1 MRKAVFLDVDGVLNS
16 HHMMDIRDTVFELD
30 DTFLSRLADIVQGTN
45 ADIILTS
52 AWATGFDQ
60 DENGVRVAK
69 KEDGSLSKMGVALES
84 GLASYGL
91 TIHALVTDVKYLR
104 EPRGQEIAAFLEK
117 NPYEKWIIIDDENHD
132 FTPEQ
137 RKHLIKT
144 TYSHKD
150 GLSKEG
156 LTAKLTQKAIEKLL

>member
-1 MRKAVFLDVDGVLNS
+1 
-16 HHMMDIRDTVFELD
+16 MMDVRDIVFELD
-30 DTFLSRLADIVQGTN
+30 DTFLSRLADIVHGTN

-69 KEDGSLSKMGVALES
+69 KEDGSLSKMGVALET
-84 GLASYGL
+84 GLESHGL
-91 TIHALVTDVKYLR
+91 SIHALVTDAKYLR
-104 EPRGQEIAAFLEK
+104 EPRGQEITSYLAK
-117 NPYEKWIIIDDENHD
+117 NPYEKWIIIDDETHD
-132 FTPEQ
+132 FTSEQ
-137 RKHLIKT
+137 HKHLIKT
-144 TYSHKD
+144 TYYHKD